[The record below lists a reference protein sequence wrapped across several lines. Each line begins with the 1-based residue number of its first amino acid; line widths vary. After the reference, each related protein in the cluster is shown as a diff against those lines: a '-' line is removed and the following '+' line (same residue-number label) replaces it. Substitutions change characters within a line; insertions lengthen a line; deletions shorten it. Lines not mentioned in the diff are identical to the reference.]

1 MGSHSY
7 LVNLNSPIHF
17 NQAIATAIE
26 ARADKADSLADARIN
41 TLARLTDAQKTKL
54 IAATDAIDAKIHTFV
69 DAHTDAALMNLQHR
83 NHFASHFTKTQA
95 AAIEARADK
104 ADQTT
109 DARITA
115 NTKLSDAQKAKLIAA
130 ADALDA
136 RIHTFVDAHTDAALM
151 EMPLSV
157 HFTKAQ
163 AAAME
168 ARADKVESTAEAKVN
183 ASTKLSDAQKAKL
196 IAALKLEDS
205 NLHKFV
211 DAHTTAAQ
219 LQEMY
224 CALTHLGDCFW
235 A

>member
-54 IAATDAIDAKIHTFV
+54 IAATDAID
-69 DAHTDAALMNLQHR
+69 
-83 NHFASHFTKTQA
+83 TK
-95 AAIEARADK
+95 
-104 ADQTT
+104 
-109 DARITA
+109 
-115 NTKLSDAQKAKLIAA
+115 
-130 ADALDA
+130 
-136 RIHTFVDAHTDAALM
+136 IHTFVDAHTDAALM